1 MLLVEKNT
9 VSIADIYNTVPNYL
23 AELTLIA
30 IIVGIIIGL
39 YKTIKTKDIEKK
51 ANYIMASFRWSLGV
65 IVIRYGVGFA
75 TLSYKY
81 NIIQLNF
88 SSYMNFIKMIL
99 ALFLLVVVF
108 CNGIFLIISSAK
120 VIFSKN
126 QSDAVQKKQ

>member
-1 MLLVEKNT
+1 
-9 VSIADIYNTVPNYL
+9 
-23 AELTLIA
+23 
-30 IIVGIIIGL
+30 
-39 YKTIKTKDIEKK
+39 
-51 ANYIMASFRWSLGV
+51 MASFRWSLGV

-88 SSYMNFIKMIL
+88 LSYMNFIKMIL

-108 CNGIFLIISSAK
+108 SNGIFLIISSAK

-126 QSDAVQKKQ
+126 QSDAVQKNQ